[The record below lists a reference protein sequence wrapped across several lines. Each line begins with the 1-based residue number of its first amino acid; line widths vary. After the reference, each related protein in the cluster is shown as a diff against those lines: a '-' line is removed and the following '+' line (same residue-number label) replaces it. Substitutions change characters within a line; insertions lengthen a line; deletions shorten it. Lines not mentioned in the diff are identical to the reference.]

1 MKNTV
6 KYISVLLVAIMLF
19 SCNRDATLQ
28 KYFVE
33 KQKDSNFISFDLS
46 SDMFIQNEDLLTQ
59 EQKET
64 LKTIKKVNL
73 IALKSD
79 ESKKDL
85 IDSESLKIKE
95 ILANDKYEQLI
106 RYGSNT
112 KNAALYYTGKENAI
126 DEVVVFGFDEQS
138 GLGLAR
144 VLGNN
149 MNPAE
154 VMTLIQSMDK
164 GNLDFSVFNQLE
176 ASLK

>member
-1 MKNTV
+1 MKNTL
-6 KYISVLLVAIMLF
+6 KYISVLLVAIVFF
-19 SCNRDATLQ
+19 SCGREATLQ

-46 SDMFIQNEDLLTQ
+46 SDMFIQNEGLLTQ
-59 EQKET
+59 EQKKT

-79 ESKKDL
+79 ENKKDL
-85 IDSESLKIKE
+85 IDSESTRIKE

-112 KNAALYYTGKENAI
+112 KNAALYYTGEENAI
-126 DEVVVFGFDEQS
+126 DELIVFGFDEQT

-144 VLGNN
+144 VLGKN
-149 MNPAE
+149 MNPSE
-154 VMTLIQSMDK
+154 VMDLIQSIDK

>member
-1 MKNTV
+1 MKNTL
-6 KYISVLLVAIMLF
+6 KNNLLLLLTAMLLF
-19 SCNRDATLQ
+19 SCGSEATLQ

-33 KQKDSNFISFDLS
+33 KQKDHNFISFDLS
-46 SDMFIQNEDLLTQ
+46 SDMFIQNENLLTQ
-59 EQKET
+59 EQKNT
-64 LKTIKKVNL
+64 LKTIKKINL
-73 IALKSD
+73 LALKSD
-79 ESKKDL
+79 DNKLLMDEEH
-85 IDSESLKIKE
+85 IKIKE
-95 ILANDKYEQLI
+95 ILTNDTYEQLI

-112 KNAALYYTGKENAI
+112 KNAALYYTGKEQAI
-126 DEVVVFGFDEQS
+126 DELIVFGFDEQT

-154 VMTLIQSMDK
+154 VMTLIQSIDK